1 MKNSLDANEDDA
13 AVYVEYDGNQ
23 DAWNIAEY
31 KQQGPEN
38 EVYLTPGHSI
48 AIALDGYSEDKT
60 VQIAAK
66 AINGEVSC
74 SGLKKTSL
82 STATEMYYTAE
93 VTDDDGSAYVQIT
106 NNAGGVLAL
115 SEMKVSSGI
124 SAIADP
130 DLKTTVLDK
139 LNHKAD
145 FVPETLTVSAPEKLV
160 EGHLSTLSVKASA
173 SDVAKVYL
181 SIDGKKATELKANNS
196 KAVKRGKSKTYS
208 YSVAINPDYD
218 LNVGEHTYS
227 VYAVSKD
234 GKQSDPVVAKVRV
247 TKEN

>member
-1 MKNSLDANEDDA
+1 M
-13 AVYVEYDGNQ
+13 
-23 DAWNIAEY
+23 
-31 KQQGPEN
+31 N

-48 AIALDGYSEDKT
+48 AIALDGYSKDKT

-74 SGLKKTSL
+74 DGLKTRALSTV

-93 VTDDDGSAYVQIT
+93 VITDDDGSAYVQIT
-106 NNAGGVLAL
+106 NNTGSKGVLAL

-130 DLKTTVLDK
+130 KLATTVLGE

-145 FVPETLTVSAPEKLV
+145 FVPETLTVSAPETLV
-160 EGHLSTLSVKASA
+160 KGHLSTLSVKASA
-173 SDVAKVYL
+173 SDVDKVYYY
-181 SIDGKKATELKANNS
+181 IDGDEDNKTELKPNNS

-208 YSVAINPDYD
+208 YSVAINQDGD
-218 LNVGEHTYS
+218 LPVGKHTYS

-234 GKQSDPVVAKVRV
+234 GKQSDPVVVKVQV
-247 TKEN
+247 TKED